1 MVLELAGHAVDAV
14 SIGGIETC
22 IQLPGW
28 KLCFDIGRCPPG
40 AVRRERVLLTH
51 AHIDHA
57 GGLATHAAMRQLLGM
72 APPTWFV
79 PRANADDIE
88 ALLATWRR
96 LDRAELPVTVVP
108 CDPGDRLDLGR
119 DRVAIPFRVP
129 HRVVTQGYA
138 LVERRSRL
146 RPAFASATREELRV
160 LRERGETLSVRE
172 ETVEVAFCGDT
183 RPEVLD
189 REPLVRAARL
199 LILECTFLDARVPP
213 ELAHAKGHVHL
224 EDLVARADSLTHEAI
239 LLTHMSARYD
249 DDTVLRLLDA
259 RLPPDLRA
267 RVTPL
272 LRGPR
277 DDS

>member
-1 MVLELAGHAVDAV
+1 MGLQLAGHAIEAISV
-14 SIGGIETC
+14 GGIETC

-28 KLCFDIGRCPPG
+28 KLCFDIGRCPPD

-57 GGLATHAAMRQLLGM
+57 GGLATHAAMRDLLGM
-72 APPTWFV
+72 SPPTWYV
-79 PRANADDIE
+79 PRANAPDIE
-88 ALLATWRR
+88 ALLAVWRR
-96 LDRAELPVTVVP
+96 LDHAELRANVVP
-108 CDPGDRLDLGR
+108 CDPGDRLELAR

-129 HRVVTQGYA
+129 HRVLSQGYA
-138 LVERRSRL
+138 LVERRTRL
-146 RPAFASATREELRV
+146 RPEFASASREELRL
-160 LRERGETLSVRE
+160 LRARGETLGAAEDV
-172 ETVEVAFCGDT
+172 VEVAFCGDT

-189 REPLVRAARL
+189 REPLVHAARL
-199 LILECTFLDARVPP
+199 LILECTFLDDRVPP
-213 ELAHAKGHVHL
+213 ALAHAKGHVHL
-224 EDLVARADSLTHEAI
+224 EDLVERADLLCNEAI

-249 DDTVLRLLDA
+249 DATILRRLDA

>member
-1 MVLELAGHAVDAV
+1 MVLELAGHAIDARSV
-14 SIGGIETC
+14 GGIETC

-57 GGLATHAAMRQLLGM
+57 GGLATHAAMRELLGM
-72 APPTWFV
+72 TPPTWYV
-79 PRANADDIE
+79 PRPNADDIE

-96 LDRAELPVTVVP
+96 LDRAELRANIVP
-108 CDPGDRLDLGR
+108 CDPGERLELGR
-119 DRVAIPFRVP
+119 DRIAIAFRVP

-138 LVERRSRL
+138 LLQRRTRL
-146 RPAFASATREELRV
+146 NPAFASASREELRA
-160 LRERGETLSVRE
+160 LRERGETLGTAE
-172 ETVEVAFCGDT
+172 EIVEVAFCGDT

-199 LILECTFLDARVPP
+199 LILECTFLDDRVPP
-213 ELAHAKGHVHL
+213 ELAHAKGHIHL
-224 EDLVARADSLTHEAI
+224 EDLVARADVLTNEAI

-249 DDTVLRLLDA
+249 DATVLRLLDA